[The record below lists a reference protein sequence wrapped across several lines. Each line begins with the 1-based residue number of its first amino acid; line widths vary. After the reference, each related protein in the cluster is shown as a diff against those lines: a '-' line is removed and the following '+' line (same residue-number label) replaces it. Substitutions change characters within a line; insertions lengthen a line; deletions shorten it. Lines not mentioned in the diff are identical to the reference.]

1 MTKDQV
7 AQKVIEELITN
18 KAQREWSSGNGWMK
32 KDSAKDWSISP
43 RFKGTVAYTKKRNV
57 WCLRVTD
64 SETNQLVQA
73 TEMFAHSIDTAITR
87 AKDMAREWEKT
98 NEV

>member
-1 MTKDQV
+1 MTEDQV

-18 KAQREWSSGNGWMK
+18 KAQREWSSGNGWIK

-43 RFKGTVAYTKKRNV
+43 RFKGTVAYTKERNV

-64 SETNQLVQA
+64 NETNQLVQA

-87 AKDMAREWEKT
+87 AKDMAREWEKD
-98 NEV
+98 NE

>member
-1 MTKDQV
+1 MS
-7 AQKVIEELITN
+7 E
-18 KAQREWSSGNGWMK
+18 AQRKWSSGNGWMK
-32 KDSAKDWSISP
+32 KNSPKDWDVSK

-87 AKDMAREWEKT
+87 AKDMAREWEKG
-98 NEV
+98 NVES

>member
-1 MTKDQV
+1 MS
-7 AQKVIEELITN
+7 
-18 KAQREWSSGNGWMK
+18 KAQREWSSGNSWIK
-32 KDSAKDWSISP
+32 KDSAEDWSVP
-43 RFKGTVAYTKKRNV
+43 KRFKGTVAYTKKRNV

-87 AKDMAREWEKT
+87 AKDMAREWEKD
-98 NEV
+98 NE